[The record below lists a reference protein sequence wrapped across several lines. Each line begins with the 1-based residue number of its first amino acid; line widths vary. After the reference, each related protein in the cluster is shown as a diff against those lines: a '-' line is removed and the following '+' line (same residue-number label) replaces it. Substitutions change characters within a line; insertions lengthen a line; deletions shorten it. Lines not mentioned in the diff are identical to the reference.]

1 MKTLKT
7 IFKWVVTALV
17 AVVLV
22 FTGAF
27 LLLALPIGLLM
38 GFAMSDGM
46 TTSMN
51 KTFKNHR

>member
-27 LLLALPIGLLM
+27 LLLALPLGLLM

-51 KTFKNHR
+51 KTFKNNR

>member
-27 LLLALPIGLLM
+27 LLLALPLGLLM

>member
-38 GFAMSDGM
+38 GFAMADGM